1 MLTLRAFANSLDF
14 PLSAGAVP
22 RSLMPGLADCTE
34 TSDSLSAS
42 YSLYAVSNHMGS
54 LRGGHYTAYCRHP
67 TKKRWFEFN
76 DQHVQA
82 VQVRR

>member
-1 MLTLRAFANSLDF
+1 
-14 PLSAGAVP
+14 
-22 RSLMPGLADCTE
+22 MPGLADCTE
-34 TSDSLSAS
+34 TSDSMSAS

-82 VQVRR
+82 VQVRPQPSFLGIFWMSLYRTI